1 LLFLNLNQINV
12 NMVIKNPKG
21 IGDTIHNL
29 TVTTGIKKVVD
40 KISEIANKD
49 CGCENR
55 RKSLNELFPY
65 KK

>member
-1 LLFLNLNQINV
+1 
-12 NMVIKNPKG
+12 MVIKNPKG